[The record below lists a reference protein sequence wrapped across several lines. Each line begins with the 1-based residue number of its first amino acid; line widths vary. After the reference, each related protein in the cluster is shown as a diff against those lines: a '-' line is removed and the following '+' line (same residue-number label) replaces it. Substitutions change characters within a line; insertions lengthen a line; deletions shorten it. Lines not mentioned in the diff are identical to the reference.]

1 LKKDWWKSKA
11 CWSGILLMAG
21 GLATAFG
28 EFLAGGLSLS
38 ALMDQAVPLFLNGLG
53 VLGIRM
59 GVDWK

>member
-1 LKKDWWKSKA
+1 MKKEFWKSKA
-11 CWSGILLMAG
+11 CWSGMLLMAG

-28 EFLAGGLSLS
+28 EYLAGGVSLMVLLDK
-38 ALMDQAVPLFLNGLG
+38 AMPMFLNGLG